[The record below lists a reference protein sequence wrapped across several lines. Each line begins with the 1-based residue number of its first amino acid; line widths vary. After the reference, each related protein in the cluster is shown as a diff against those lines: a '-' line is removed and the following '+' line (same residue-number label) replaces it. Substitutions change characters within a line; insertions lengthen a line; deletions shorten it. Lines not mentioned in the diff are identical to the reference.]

1 MAKAKAKARCIAK
14 AAGIDSGVDD
24 SLSEEGGYDND
35 TSQIE
40 VIQSMFS
47 ALMGELV
54 QQ

>member
-24 SLSEEGGYDND
+24 SVSEEGGYDND